1 MKKYVILSV
10 LFVLSCSVFSQAQTL
25 KFGHINVQELVD
37 LMPERDSA
45 YVTFQKHQD
54 DLEETYVSIQNE
66 LQAKVAEYQQK
77 SATWS
82 QVILEAKTRDI
93 QGINQRLQ
101 EFEQSAQESMAQTQN
116 ILFAPVYAKAN
127 EAIQK
132 VGKDMG
138 LIYVFNS
145 SGMPYID
152 ESQSINLLDKV
163 KEELKIP
170 ASKVAPTP
178 VAGQTPR

>member
-66 LQAKVAEYQQK
+66 LQAK
-77 SATWS
+77 
-82 QVILEAKTRDI
+82 L
-93 QGINQRLQ
+93 
-101 EFEQSAQESMAQTQN
+101 
-116 ILFAPVYAKAN
+116 
-127 EAIQK
+127 
-132 VGKDMG
+132 
-138 LIYVFNS
+138 
-145 SGMPYID
+145 
-152 ESQSINLLDKV
+152 QSI
-163 KEELKIP
+163 
-170 ASKVAPTP
+170 SKRVPL
-178 VAGQTPR
+178 GRR